1 MLPLPCEGKK
11 KEKSRITSK
20 FLLNLGRKIIYFVP
34 SRRQLIYMAVYNAMQ
49 KLRRD
54 LLFFHTSRFNQIL
67 PRIFSTFPKHYFRY
81 YYCYS
86 FFLPFI
92 SMRRI
97 KFYHIVTRCRNI
109 LLRNGTRGGRLTR
122 KTRVYSLAG
131 VIKRCKKS

>member
-1 MLPLPCEGKK
+1 
-11 KEKSRITSK
+11 
-20 FLLNLGRKIIYFVP
+20 
-34 SRRQLIYMAVYNAMQ
+34 MAVYNAMQ

-109 LLRNGTRGGRLTR
+109 LLERRKINEENACLFVGR
-122 KTRVYSLAG
+122 
-131 VIKRCKKS
+131 CN